1 MSSPLGLGPVSQ
13 IRSVVGRWGVSSG
26 DSSAATENRGSRVLM
41 VLWCFLIAAVTVLSL
56 LPASVVP
63 RPPGGGTLEHL
74 SAYLA
79 LTLLPVVAIR
89 RVYRV
94 LVAVT
99 SMACLGVLLEIL
111 QIAIPG
117 RAFEWMDIVMN
128 TVGVTAGVLAGILLR
143 LGSDRQISSG

>member
-63 RPPGGGTLEHL
+63 RLPGGGTLEHL

-79 LTLLPVVAIR
+79 LALMPVMAIR